1 MCSSRTVLTKGVR
14 WFIGS
19 DYPCFLNFNSIF
31 RSSQSYTVCFAVP
44 SPTLCLTSFAALF
57 PIVNSSIFAAMKKT
71 IALVTGGF
79 TGERVVSLK
88 SAAVIDSNL
97 DRDRFNVYK
106 IIIDADGWF
115 YEAADGSK
123 TAVDKNDF
131 SLTVNGEKILFDGVF
146 IGLHGSPGEDGKLQG
161 YFELLNI
168 PYNTCDALTSAITM
182 NKGYTKAVVDGV
194 PELNIARSVQL
205 FSNGTAAVEEVVN
218 SLRFPLFVKPNNGGS
233 SIGMSKVKAAEE
245 LPEAL
250 NKAFA
255 EGDQVLVEEFIKGRE
270 FTIGIYKGKDGIKVL
285 PATEIIPSEQYEY
298 FDFEAKYTTGATNE
312 ITPGRMTEDEKARVE
327 RVVEKAYKKLNCRG
341 VVRID
346 YILQEGT
353 DDFYFI
359 EVNTVPGQ
367 TENSIIPQQVR
378 AIGRTI
384 KDFYTEL
391 LEVSL

>member
-1 MCSSRTVLTKGVR
+1 
-14 WFIGS
+14 
-19 DYPCFLNFNSIF
+19 
-31 RSSQSYTVCFAVP
+31 
-44 SPTLCLTSFAALF
+44 
-57 PIVNSSIFAAMKKT
+57 MKKT

-97 DRDRFNVYK
+97 DREKFDVYK
-106 IIIDADGWF
+106 IIIDEEGWYHEASDGNKV
-115 YEAADGSK
+115 E
-123 TAVDKNDF
+123 VDKNDF
-131 SLTVNGEKILFDGVF
+131 SLTINGAKIKFDGVF

-194 PELNIARSVQL
+194 PELNIAKSVQL
-205 FSNGTAAVEEVVN
+205 FANTAEAAEEVISHLKLPV
-218 SLRFPLFVKPNNGGS
+218 FVKPNNGGS
-233 SIGMSKVKAAEE
+233 SIGMSKVKSVDE

-250 NKAFA
+250 SKAFN
-255 EGDQVLVEEFIKGRE
+255 EGSQVLVEEFIKGRE
-270 FTIGIYKGKDGIKVL
+270 FTIGIYNGREGIKVL
-285 PATEIIPSEQYEY
+285 PATEVIPSEKFEY
-298 FDFEAKYTTGATNE
+298 FDFEAKYTTGATQE
-312 ITPGRMTEDEKARVE
+312 ITPGRMTEEEKGRVE
-327 RVVEKAYKKLNCRG
+327 RIVEKAYKKLNCRG

-353 DDFYFI
+353 NDFYFI

-378 AIGRTI
+378 AVGRTI
-384 KDFYTEL
+384 KDFYTEI
-391 LEVSL
+391 LEVSI